1 MDVGEGALA
10 ALPGSQRLTDGHSF
24 EDAVNGQS
32 RDDDEAP
39 DLRQQPSLLG
49 LVRQGRLLP
58 CGWGGLVLGHRVS
71 IVAVVVAVIGMAGRM
86 IICLNWPFISLIW
99 YTQINVPET
108 IIAIFTHGKNNDAF
122 S

>member
-49 LVRQGRLLP
+49 LVRQGRLLRGD
-58 CGWGGLVLGHRVS
+58 GWGGLVLGHRVS

-86 IICLNWPFISLIW
+86 IICAHLLSYLTDLI
-99 YTQINVPET
+99 
-108 IIAIFTHGKNNDAF
+108 HNNKGATLID
-122 S
+122 